1 MSVLDRVFR
10 PQRPLNH
17 LNHLHRPITHT
28 HARPK
33 SPARTSQPNPRVK
46 PPTSIMNTPSTL
58 ISTPS
63 ALASLLTTLTFALPP
78 NPSTPSLYI
87 DLEGVNLCRHGTI
100 SLLTVYVLPLGHV
113 YLIDVH
119 TLASLAFTTPCPCT
133 GATLGSLLASP
144 TVPKAFFDV
153 RNDSDALFAHYGVR
167 LAAVED
173 VQLMENA
180 GRTGRHRLSGLERC
194 VESHLGPGTGTGLL
208 SEKEHSA
215 WCAVKDE
222 GKKLFAPELGG
233 GYEVFEERPM
243 RPEVE
248 RYCVND
254 GMYMLYSLPCS

>member
-1 MSVLDRVFR
+1 
-10 PQRPLNH
+10 
-17 LNHLHRPITHT
+17 
-28 HARPK
+28 
-33 SPARTSQPNPRVK
+33 
-46 PPTSIMNTPSTL
+46 MNTPSTL

-63 ALASLLTTLTFALPP
+63 ALASLLATLTFALPP
-78 NPSTPSLYI
+78 NPSTPSLNPSTPSLYI

-208 SEKEHSA
+208 SEKEHRA

-222 GKKLFAPELGG
+222 GKKLFAPELGADTRFLRRG
-233 GYEVFEERPM
+233 GEVLRE
-243 RPEVE
+243 
-248 RYCVND
+248 
-254 GMYMLYSLPCS
+254 